1 MQVALVRLH
10 HGLLP
15 PSVAEAFAHRV
26 RSCELRLEGG
36 AASKIC
42 CATTKCGLT
51 QLAFCCWHAMC
62 AQRTLGHARLQERGM
77 GQVTGDLH
85 GAVAR
90 LQRELKQLKY
100 PGEADEVG

>member
-1 MQVALVRLH
+1 MLRNNKVWAHTAGKIAAGMRCVLSQ
-10 HGLLP
+10 
-15 PSVAEAFAHRV
+15 PSATP
-26 RSCELRLEGG
+26 
-36 AASKIC
+36 ASK
-42 CATTKCGLT
+42 
-51 QLAFCCWHAMC
+51 
-62 AQRTLGHARLQERGM
+62 ERGM